1 MIGAMP
7 GSGASDTSVTEA
19 LRATKQG
26 EPNAADR
33 LLRLVYQDL
42 RRLAKSK
49 MSRLGPG
56 QTLQTTALV
65 HEAWMKVSES
75 GSSDWQNRAH
85 FYGAAARAMRNIL
98 VDQARRKR
106 SARFDDEFDEA
117 TEPAIEPPT
126 ENILELDKALEDL
139 EAIESRKAQ
148 VVMLR
153 FFAGLSMA
161 AVAKVLEV
169 SVSTVENDWR
179 FARAWLQRRVESA
192 KGGG

>member
-1 MIGAMP
+1 MT
-7 GSGASDTSVTEA
+7 GSGAKDASVTEA
-19 LRATKQG
+19 LRATSLG
-26 EPNAADR
+26 ELDAADR
-33 LLRLVYQDL
+33 LLGLVYQDL

-49 MSRLGPG
+49 MARLGPG

-65 HEAWMKVSES
+65 HEAWMRVSKS
-75 GSSDWQNRAH
+75 DSSDWQNRAH
-85 FYGAAARAMRNIL
+85 FFGAAARAMRNIL

-106 SARFDDEFDEA
+106 SSRFDGEIDEA
-117 TEPAIEPPT
+117 IEPAIEPPT
-126 ENILELDKALEDL
+126 DNILALDEALEDL

-161 AVAKVLEV
+161 AIAKVLDV
-169 SVSTVENDWR
+169 SLSTVENDWR

-192 KGGG
+192 KGCG